1 MEFNQF
7 KTSNTI
13 LLRKVKLFSFFEIP
27 KSLGG
32 FRVLDYSFGI
42 PHFEPFDNQI
52 EFASQLVALTLGI
65 KETCMSCECKETK

>member
-1 MEFNQF
+1 
-7 KTSNTI
+7 
-13 LLRKVKLFSFFEIP
+13 LFSFFEIP
-27 KSLGG
+27 KSFGG

-52 EFASQLVALTLGI
+52 EFVSQLVALTLGI